1 MTLEQQI
8 SSLNENVGNLIVAAE
23 QLTSKV
29 ENKLQEYE
37 VWKGTLNKTN
47 PVVLRVGIDKEFK
60 HPVDAAI
67 HIAGHGLA
75 GDVLWRIEIDPGIY
89 DFPYRGSHEIT
100 FSYFKN
106 VQLIGLGKNP
116 DDTIF
121 RYAGDEHHYML
132 IAERNSTML
141 VKNISFRG
149 NFAFTADFV
158 TRINNR
164 SLRSG
169 MAGGGLAHGI
179 LIRFQSSAVIDNC
192 TFYRLWVVAHCHDG
206 SKLDIF
212 NVSGSEIQTG
222 CYAIANSRIEM
233 TRTVLSGFA
242 PYGIGLGSFHC
253 SSVFGYGVTFRNF
266 SAGIQSHWN
275 SDFHFHQTLDYA
287 ADGITPIN
295 VQNGLIE
302 NCVNGINVWF
312 GSDGNAA
319 NLLIRNS
326 SSHAIVVGQSSNVH
340 AATNVTVDGADIGY
354 YVIHSSALI
363 ANDSIARNCRN
374 IAYFSSNKSEL
385 HANNTTKNLSGNAT
399 NYSPSGSG
407 VLGNTDSLAYI
418 S

>member
-8 SSLNENVGNLIVAAE
+8 SSLNENVGNLVVAAS
-23 QLTSKV
+23 QLTDKV
-29 ENKLQEYE
+29 ENKLREYE
-37 VWKGTLNKTN
+37 VWKGTLNKAN
-47 PVVLRVGIDKEFK
+47 PVILKVGSDKEFK
-60 HPVDAAI
+60 HPVDAATR
-67 HIAGHGLA
+67 IASHSLA

-89 DFPYRGSHEIT
+89 EFPYKGFHEIA
-100 FSYFKN
+100 FSYSKN
-106 VQLIGLGKNP
+106 VHVIGLGNNP
-116 DDTIF
+116 NDTIF
-121 RYAGDEHHYML
+121 RYVGDEHHYIL

-141 VKNISFRG
+141 VRNISLRG

-158 TRINNR
+158 TRLNNR

-169 MAGGGLAHGI
+169 MPGAGLAHGI
-179 LIRFQSSAVIDNC
+179 LARWQSSVIIDNC
-192 TFYRLWVVAHCHDG
+192 TFYRLWAAAHCHDG

-212 NVSGSEIQTG
+212 NVSGSELQTG
-222 CYAIANSRIEM
+222 CFAAASSRIEM
-233 TRTVLSGFA
+233 TRVTLSGFG
-242 PYGIGLGSFHC
+242 PYGVGLGSYHC
-253 SSVFGYGVTFRNF
+253 SSVFGYGVIFRNF
-266 SAGIQSHWN
+266 WAGVQANWN

-287 ADGITPIN
+287 ADGITPVN

-302 NCVNGINVWF
+302 NCVNGINIWHYS
-312 GSDGNAA
+312 GGNTA

-354 YVIHSSALI
+354 YVVHSSALI
-363 ANDSIARNCRN
+363 ANDSIARNCRGV
-374 IAYFSSNKSEL
+374 AYYSANKSEL
-385 HANNTTKNLSGNAT
+385 HAANTIKSLSGNVT

>member
-23 QLTSKV
+23 QLTEKV

-37 VWKGTLNKTN
+37 IWKGTLNKAN
-47 PVVLRVGIDKEFK
+47 PVVLKVGRDKEFK

-67 HIAGHGLA
+67 CIANHGLA
-75 GDVLWRIEIDPGIY
+75 GDVIWRIEIDPGIY
-89 DFPYRGSHEIT
+89 DFPYKGTHEVT

-106 VQLIGLGKNP
+106 VQVIGLGSNP

-121 RYAGDEHHYML
+121 RYAGDEHRYML
-132 IAERNSTML
+132 IAERNSAML

-149 NFAFTADFV
+149 NFAFTADFI
-158 TRINNR
+158 TQISNR

-169 MAGGGLAHGI
+169 MAGAGLAHGI
-179 LIRFQSSAVIDNC
+179 LARWQSSAVIDNC

-212 NVSGSEIQTG
+212 NVNGSELQTG
-222 CYAIANSRIEM
+222 CNATANSRIEM
-233 TRTVLSGFA
+233 TRAIFSGFG

-253 SSVFGYGVTFRNF
+253 SSVFGNGVIFRNF
-266 SAGIQSHWN
+266 SAGIYSNWN
-275 SDFHFHQTLDYA
+275 SDFHFNQTFDYA

-302 NCVNGINVWF
+302 NCVNGINAWF
-312 GSDGNAA
+312 SSSGNAT

-340 AATNVTVDGADIGY
+340 VATNVIVDGADIGY

-363 ANDSIARNCRN
+363 ANDSIARNCRG
-374 IAYFSSNKSEL
+374 IGYFSANKSEL
-385 HANNTTKNLSGNAT
+385 HAANTIKNLFGNAT

-407 VLGNTDSLAYI
+407 ILGNTDSLSYI